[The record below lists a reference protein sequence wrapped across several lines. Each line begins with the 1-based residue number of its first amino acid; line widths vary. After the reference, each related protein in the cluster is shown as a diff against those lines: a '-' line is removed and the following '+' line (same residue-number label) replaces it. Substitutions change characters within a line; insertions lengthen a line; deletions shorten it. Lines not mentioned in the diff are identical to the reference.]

1 MPITPMFIWVMLAFR
16 RSTAADFQRLVK
28 KKQVGQQRAQMNRG
42 VEIVD
47 HLRTDGAL
55 PQHETHGC
63 AGSGRILAHHLD
75 GCGLVSASSV
85 QRPHHGDHRKPR
97 VSPPETN
104 PASAALLL
112 SPTR

>member
-28 KKQVGQQRAQMNRG
+28 EKQVSQQRAQMNRG

-55 PQHETHGC
+55 PQYETHGC
-63 AGSGRILAHHLD
+63 AGSGRILTHHLD
-75 GCGLVSASSV
+75 ECGLISAATV
-85 QRPHHGDHRKPR
+85 RGRHRGDERKPR
-97 VSPPETN
+97 LGAPELV
-104 PASAALLL
+104 ADVV
-112 SPTR
+112 